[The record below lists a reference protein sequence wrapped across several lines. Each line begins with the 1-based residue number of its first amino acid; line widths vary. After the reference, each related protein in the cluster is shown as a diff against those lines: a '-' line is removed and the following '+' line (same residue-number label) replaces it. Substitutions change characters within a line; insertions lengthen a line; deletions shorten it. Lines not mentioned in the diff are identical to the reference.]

1 MVLKYEIVPNNSPLS
16 IDSLVARW
24 VYTRRWSVG
33 AGIEG
38 RRGGGVAAGVE
49 GRRGGGVGAGVRGR
63 TNSGVI
69 SLCSDSCLGGGRA
82 RRRS

>member
-1 MVLKYEIVPNNSPLS
+1 MVLKYEIVPNNSPVS

-38 RRGGGVAAGVE
+38 RRGS
-49 GRRGGGVGAGVRGR
+49 GVGAGVRGR